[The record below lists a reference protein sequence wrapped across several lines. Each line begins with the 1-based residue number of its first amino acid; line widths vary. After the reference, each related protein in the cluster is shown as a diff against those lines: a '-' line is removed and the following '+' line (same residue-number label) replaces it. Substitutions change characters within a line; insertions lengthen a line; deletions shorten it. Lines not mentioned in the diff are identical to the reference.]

1 MNEHT
6 TFSVKIEAGC
16 CLIPEPNVSPTLVF
30 LRMFY
35 DHQMGFLAPMGFMNN
50 LKASSKYIPPATA
63 CPDKLPPGDGHLLWP
78 L

>member
-6 TFSVKIEAGC
+6 TFPVEIEAEC
-16 CLIPEPNVSPTLVF
+16 CLIPEPNVSPALVF

-50 LKASSKYIPPATA
+50 
-63 CPDKLPPGDGHLLWP
+63 
-78 L
+78 